1 MSEVAVQ
8 KDISIK
14 VDSPSHNRNIARAV
28 QDQEELDQLIKE
40 AGRSPEIETQEDI
53 TEDHQ
58 LNKVGT
64 KGDDSDEGLTAEEK
78 TFKKRYGDL
87 RKHSAEKEKD
97 LQSRLEKLESQL
109 QLASKKELV
118 LPKSAE
124 EVEAWS
130 RQHPDVAAIVESIA
144 DKKATERSSNLE
156 KRMKEFEQLRSDAV
170 REKAEAELVN
180 LHPDFEQIRSGDD
193 FHNWAEEQ
201 PKWVKDALYENMDD
215 AKSVA
220 RVIDL
225 YKQDKGMNK
234 STASS
239 SADKA
244 AASSVKARTR
254 STPEADQ
261 SKKFLSESVVN
272 RMSAKEYARRSDE
285 IMEAIREGK
294 FTYDMTKKT

>member
-8 KDISIK
+8 KDIPIK

-28 QDQEELDQLIKE
+28 QDQEELDQLMKD
-40 AGRSPEIETQEDI
+40 AGRSPEVETQEDI
-53 TEDHQ
+53 TEEHP
-58 LNKVGT
+58 LNKVET
-64 KGDDSDEGLTAEEK
+64 KDDDEGLTAEEK

-118 LPKSAE
+118 LPKSTE

-144 DKKATERSSNLE
+144 DKKATERSSTLE
-156 KRMKEFEQLRSDAV
+156 KRMKEFEQIRADAV

-180 LHPDFEQIRSGDD
+180 LHPDFEKIRSGDE

-225 YKQDKGMNK
+225 YKQDKGINK
-234 STASS
+234 STTQSS
-239 SADKA
+239 DKA
-244 AASSVKARTR
+244 AASSVNARTR

-261 SKKFLSESVVN
+261 SKKYLSESAVN
-272 RMSAKEYARRSDE
+272 RMSPKEYARRSDE

-294 FTYDMTKKT
+294 FTYDMSKKT

>member
-8 KDISIK
+8 KDIPIK

-28 QDQEELDQLIKE
+28 QDQEELDQLMKD
-40 AGRSPEIETQEDI
+40 AGRSPEVETQEDI

-58 LNKVGT
+58 LNKVET
-64 KGDDSDEGLTAEEK
+64 KKEEGDEGLTAEEK

-118 LPKSAE
+118 LPKSTE

-144 DKKATERSSNLE
+144 DKKATERSSTLE
-156 KRMKEFEQLRSDAV
+156 KRMKEFEQIRADAV
-170 REKAEAELVN
+170 REKAEAELIN
-180 LHPDFEQIRSGDD
+180 LHPDFEKIRSGDE

-225 YKQDKGMNK
+225 YKQDKGINK
-234 STASS
+234 STTQSS
-239 SADKA
+239 DKA
-244 AASSVKARTR
+244 AASSVNARTR

-261 SKKFLSESVVN
+261 SKKFLSESAVN
-272 RMSAKEYARRSDE
+272 RMSPKEYARRSDE

-294 FTYDMTKKT
+294 FTYDMSKKT

>member
-8 KDISIK
+8 KEIPIK
-14 VDSPSHNRNIARAV
+14 VDSPAHNRNIARAV
-28 QDQEELDQLIKE
+28 QDQEELDQLMKD
-40 AGRSPEIETQEDI
+40 AGRSPEVETQEDI
-53 TEDHQ
+53 KEDHQ
-58 LNKVGT
+58 LNKVET
-64 KGDDSDEGLTAEEK
+64 KGDEDEGLTAEEK

-97 LQSRLEKLESQL
+97 LQSRLEKLEEQL

-118 LPKSAE
+118 LPKSTE

-156 KRMKEFEQLRSDAV
+156 KRMKEFEQVRSDAV
-170 REKAEAELVN
+170 REKAEAELIN
-180 LHPDFEQIRSGDD
+180 LHPDFEEIRNGDE

-234 STASS
+234 ASPASS
-239 SADKA
+239 SDKA

-261 SKKFLSESVVN
+261 AKKYLSESVVN
-272 RMSAKEYARRSDE
+272 RMSPKEYAQRSDE
-285 IMEAIREGK
+285 IMTAIREGK

>member
-8 KDISIK
+8 KDIQIK

-28 QDQEELDQLIKE
+28 QDQEELDQLMKD
-40 AGRSPEIETQEDI
+40 AGRSPEVETQEDI
-53 TEDHQ
+53 TEEHP
-58 LNKVGT
+58 LNKVET
-64 KGDDSDEGLTAEEK
+64 KDDDEGLTAEEK

-118 LPKSAE
+118 LPKSTE

-144 DKKATERSSNLE
+144 DKKATERSSTLE
-156 KRMKEFEQLRSDAV
+156 KRMKEFEQIRADAV
-170 REKAEAELVN
+170 KEKAEAELIN
-180 LHPDFEQIRSGDD
+180 LHPDFEKIRSGDE

-225 YKQDKGMNK
+225 YKQDKGINK
-234 STASS
+234 STTQSS
-239 SADKA
+239 DKA
-244 AASSVKARTR
+244 AASSVNARTR

-261 SKKFLSESVVN
+261 SKKYLSESAVN
-272 RMSAKEYARRSDE
+272 RMSPKEYARRSDE
-285 IMEAIREGK
+285 IMTAIREGK
-294 FTYDMTKKT
+294 FTYDMSKKT

>member
-8 KDISIK
+8 KDIQIK

-28 QDQEELDQLIKE
+28 QDQEELDQLMKD
-40 AGRSPEIETQEDI
+40 AGRSPEVETQEDI
-53 TEDHQ
+53 KEDHP
-58 LNKVGT
+58 LNKVET
-64 KGDDSDEGLTAEEK
+64 KSDEDEGLTAEEK

-97 LQSRLEKLESQL
+97 LQSRLEKLEEQL

-118 LPKSAE
+118 LPKSTE

-156 KRMKEFEQLRSDAV
+156 KRMKEFEQVRSDAV
-170 REKAEAELVN
+170 REKAEAELIN
-180 LHPDFEQIRSGDD
+180 LHPDFEEIRNGDE

-234 STASS
+234 ASPASS
-239 SADKA
+239 SDKA

-261 SKKFLSESVVN
+261 AKKYLSESVVN
-272 RMSAKEYARRSDE
+272 RMSPKEYALRSDE
-285 IMEAIREGK
+285 IMTAIREGK

>member
-1 MSEVAVQ
+1 MSEVATQ
-8 KDISIK
+8 KEIPIK
-14 VDSPSHNRNIARAV
+14 VDSPAHNRNIARAV
-28 QDQEELDQLIKE
+28 KDQEELDKLMKD
-40 AGRSPEIETQEDI
+40 AGQSPEVETQEDI
-53 TEDHQ
+53 KEDHP
-58 LNKVGT
+58 LNKVET
-64 KGDDSDEGLTAEEK
+64 KNEDDTENLTAEEK

-87 RKHSAEKEKD
+87 RKYAAEKEKD
-97 LQSRLEKLESQL
+97 LQSRLEKLEEQL

-144 DKKATERSSNLE
+144 DKKATERSSTLE
-156 KRMKEFEQLRSDAV
+156 KRMKEFEQIRADAV

-180 LHPDFEQIRSGDD
+180 LHPDFEEIRSGDE

-234 STASS
+234 PTAPS

>member
-8 KDISIK
+8 KDIQIK

-28 QDQEELDQLIKE
+28 QDQEELDQLMKD
-40 AGRSPEIETQEDI
+40 AGRSPEVETQEDI
-53 TEDHQ
+53 KEDHP
-58 LNKVGT
+58 LNKVET
-64 KGDDSDEGLTAEEK
+64 KSDEDEGLTAEEK

-97 LQSRLEKLESQL
+97 LQSRLEKLEEQL

-118 LPKSAE
+118 LPKSTE

-156 KRMKEFEQLRSDAV
+156 KRMKEFEQVRSDAV
-170 REKAEAELVN
+170 REKAEAELIN
-180 LHPDFEQIRSGDD
+180 LHPDFEEIRNGDE

-234 STASS
+234 ASPAASS
-239 SADKA
+239 DKA

-261 SKKFLSESVVN
+261 AKKYLSESVVN
-272 RMSAKEYARRSDE
+272 RMSPKEYAQRSDE
-285 IMEAIREGK
+285 IMTAIREGK

>member
-1 MSEVAVQ
+1 M
-8 KDISIK
+8 KD
-14 VDSPSHNRNIARAV
+14 
-28 QDQEELDQLIKE
+28 
-40 AGRSPEIETQEDI
+40 AGRSPEVETQEDI
-53 TEDHQ
+53 TEEHP
-58 LNKVGT
+58 LNKVET
-64 KGDDSDEGLTAEEK
+64 KDDDEGLTAEEK

-118 LPKSAE
+118 LPKSTE

-144 DKKATERSSNLE
+144 DKKATERSSTLE
-156 KRMKEFEQLRSDAV
+156 KRMKEFEQIRADAV

-180 LHPDFEQIRSGDD
+180 LHPDFEKIRSGDE

-225 YKQDKGMNK
+225 YKQDKGINK
-234 STASS
+234 STTQSS
-239 SADKA
+239 DKA
-244 AASSVKARTR
+244 AASSVNARTR

-261 SKKFLSESVVN
+261 SKKFLSESAVN
-272 RMSAKEYARRSDE
+272 RMSPKEYARRSDE

-294 FTYDMTKKT
+294 FTYDMSKKT

>member
-8 KDISIK
+8 KDIPIK

-28 QDQEELDQLIKE
+28 QDQEELDQLMKD
-40 AGRSPEIETQEDI
+40 AGRSPEVETQEDI

-58 LNKVGT
+58 LNKVET
-64 KGDDSDEGLTAEEK
+64 KKEEGDEGLTAEEK

-118 LPKSAE
+118 LPKSTE

-144 DKKATERSSNLE
+144 DKKATERSSTLE
-156 KRMKEFEQLRSDAV
+156 KRMKEFEQIRADAV

-180 LHPDFEQIRSGDD
+180 LHPDFEKIRSGDE

-225 YKQDKGMNK
+225 YKQDKGINK
-234 STASS
+234 STTQSS
-239 SADKA
+239 DKA
-244 AASSVKARTR
+244 AASSVNARTR

-261 SKKFLSESVVN
+261 SKKFLSESAVN
-272 RMSAKEYARRSDE
+272 RMSPKEYARRSDE

-294 FTYDMTKKT
+294 FTYDMSKKT

>member
-8 KDISIK
+8 KDIPIK

-28 QDQEELDQLIKE
+28 QDQEELDQLMKD
-40 AGRSPEIETQEDI
+40 AGRSPEVETQENI
-53 TEDHQ
+53 TEEHP
-58 LNKVGT
+58 LNKVET
-64 KGDDSDEGLTAEEK
+64 KDDDEGLTAEEK

-118 LPKSAE
+118 LPKSTE

-144 DKKATERSSNLE
+144 DKKATERSSTLE
-156 KRMKEFEQLRSDAV
+156 KRMKEFEQIRADAV

-180 LHPDFEQIRSGDD
+180 LHPDFEKIRSGDE

-234 STASS
+234 PTTQSS
-239 SADKA
+239 DKA
-244 AASSVKARTR
+244 AASSVNARTR

-261 SKKFLSESVVN
+261 SKKYLSESAVN
-272 RMSAKEYARRSDE
+272 RMSPKEYARRSDE

-294 FTYDMTKKT
+294 FTYDMSKKT

>member
-8 KDISIK
+8 KDIPIK

-28 QDQEELDQLIKE
+28 QDQEELDQLMKD
-40 AGRSPEIETQEDI
+40 AGRSPEVETQEDI

-58 LNKVGT
+58 LNKVET
-64 KGDDSDEGLTAEEK
+64 KKEEGDEGLTAEEK

-87 RKHSAEKEKD
+87 RKHSAEKEKN

-118 LPKSAE
+118 LPKSTE

-144 DKKATERSSNLE
+144 DKKATERSSTLE
-156 KRMKEFEQLRSDAV
+156 KRMKEFEQIRADAV
-170 REKAEAELVN
+170 REKAEAELIN
-180 LHPDFEQIRSGDD
+180 LHPDFEKIRSGDE

-225 YKQDKGMNK
+225 YKQDKGINK
-234 STASS
+234 STTQSS
-239 SADKA
+239 DKA
-244 AASSVKARTR
+244 AASSVNARTR

-261 SKKFLSESVVN
+261 SKKFLSESAVN
-272 RMSAKEYARRSDE
+272 RMSPKEYARRSDE

-294 FTYDMTKKT
+294 FTYDMSKKT

>member
-8 KDISIK
+8 KDIPIK

-28 QDQEELDQLIKE
+28 QDQEELDQLMKD
-40 AGRSPEIETQEDI
+40 AGRSPEVETQEDI
-53 TEDHQ
+53 TEEHP
-58 LNKVGT
+58 LNKVET
-64 KGDDSDEGLTAEEK
+64 KDDDEGLTAEEK

-118 LPKSAE
+118 LPKSTE

-144 DKKATERSSNLE
+144 DKKATERSSTLE
-156 KRMKEFEQLRSDAV
+156 KRMKEFEQIRADAV

-180 LHPDFEQIRSGDD
+180 LHPDFEKIRSGDE

-234 STASS
+234 PTTQSS
-239 SADKA
+239 DKA
-244 AASSVKARTR
+244 AASSVNARTR

-261 SKKFLSESVVN
+261 SKKYLSESAVN
-272 RMSAKEYARRSDE
+272 RMSPKEYARRSDE
-285 IMEAIREGK
+285 IMTAIREGK

>member
-8 KDISIK
+8 KEIPIK

-28 QDQEELDQLIKE
+28 QDQEELDQLMKD
-40 AGRSPEIETQEDI
+40 AGRSPEVETQEDI
-53 TEDHQ
+53 KEDHP
-58 LNKVGT
+58 LNKVET
-64 KGDDSDEGLTAEEK
+64 KSDEDEGLTAEEK

-97 LQSRLEKLESQL
+97 LQSRLEKLEEQL

-118 LPKSAE
+118 LPKSTE

-156 KRMKEFEQLRSDAV
+156 KRMKEFEQVRSDAV
-170 REKAEAELVN
+170 REKAEAELIN
-180 LHPDFEQIRSGDD
+180 LHPDFEEIRNGDE

-234 STASS
+234 ASPASS
-239 SADKA
+239 SDKA

-261 SKKFLSESVVN
+261 AKKYLSESVVN
-272 RMSAKEYARRSDE
+272 RMSPKEYALRSDE
-285 IMEAIREGK
+285 IMTAIREGK

>member
-8 KDISIK
+8 KDIPIK

-40 AGRSPEIETQEDI
+40 AGRSPEVETQEDI

-118 LPKSAE
+118 LPKSTE

-234 STASS
+234 STAS
-239 SADKA
+239 DKA

-285 IMEAIREGK
+285 IMTAIREGK

>member
-8 KDISIK
+8 KDIPIK
-14 VDSPSHNRNIARAV
+14 VDSPSHNRNIARAA
-28 QDQEELDQLIKE
+28 QDQEELDQLMKD
-40 AGRSPEIETQEDI
+40 AGRSPEVETQEDI
-53 TEDHQ
+53 TEEHP
-58 LNKVGT
+58 LNKVET

-87 RKHSAEKEKD
+87 RKHSAEKEKT

-118 LPKSAE
+118 LPKSTE

-130 RQHPDVAAIVESIA
+130 RQHPDVASIVESIA
-144 DKKATERSSNLE
+144 EKKATERASSLE
-156 KRMKEFEQLRSDAV
+156 ERMKEFEELRADAI
-170 REKAEAELVN
+170 REKAEAELIN
-180 LHPDFEQIRSGDD
+180 LHPDFEEIRSGDE

-215 AKSVA
+215 AKSVS

-234 STASS
+234 PTGRAS
-239 SADKA
+239 DKA
-244 AASSVKARTR
+244 AASSVNARTR

-261 SKKFLSESVVN
+261 SKKYLSESAVN
-272 RMSAKEYARRSDE
+272 RMSPKEYARRSDE
-285 IMEAIREGK
+285 IMTAIREGK
-294 FTYDMTKKT
+294 FTYDMSKKT

>member
-8 KDISIK
+8 KDIQIK

-28 QDQEELDQLIKE
+28 QDQEELDQLMKD
-40 AGRSPEIETQEDI
+40 AGRSPEVETQEDI
-53 TEDHQ
+53 TEEHP
-58 LNKVGT
+58 LNKVET
-64 KGDDSDEGLTAEEK
+64 KDDDEGLTAEEK

-118 LPKSAE
+118 LPKSTE

-144 DKKATERSSNLE
+144 DKKATERSSTLE
-156 KRMKEFEQLRSDAV
+156 KRMKEFEQIRADAV
-170 REKAEAELVN
+170 KEKAEAELIN
-180 LHPDFEQIRSGDD
+180 LHPDFEKIRSGDE

-225 YKQDKGMNK
+225 YKQDKGINK
-234 STASS
+234 STTQSS
-239 SADKA
+239 DKA
-244 AASSVKARTR
+244 AASSVNARTR

-261 SKKFLSESVVN
+261 SKKYLSESAVN
-272 RMSAKEYARRSDE
+272 RMSPKEYARRSEE
-285 IMEAIREGK
+285 IMTAIREGK
-294 FTYDMTKKT
+294 FTYDMSKKT

>member
-8 KDISIK
+8 KDIPIK
-14 VDSPSHNRNIARAV
+14 VDSPSHNRNIARAA
-28 QDQEELDQLIKE
+28 QDQEELDQLMKD
-40 AGRSPEIETQEDI
+40 AGRSPEVETQEDI
-53 TEDHQ
+53 TEEHP
-58 LNKVGT
+58 LNKVET
-64 KGDDSDEGLTAEEK
+64 KDDDEGLTAEEK

-118 LPKSAE
+118 LPKSTE

-144 DKKATERSSNLE
+144 DKKATERSSTLE
-156 KRMKEFEQLRSDAV
+156 KRMKEFEQIRADAV

-180 LHPDFEQIRSGDD
+180 LHPDFEKIRSGDE

-225 YKQDKGMNK
+225 YKQDKGINK
-234 STASS
+234 STTQSS
-239 SADKA
+239 DKA
-244 AASSVKARTR
+244 AASSVNARTR

-261 SKKFLSESVVN
+261 SKKFLSESAVN
-272 RMSAKEYARRSDE
+272 RMSPKEYARRSDE

-294 FTYDMTKKT
+294 FTYDMSKKT

>member
-14 VDSPSHNRNIARAV
+14 VDSPAHNRNIARAV
-28 QDQEELDQLIKE
+28 QDQEELDKLMKD
-40 AGRSPEIETQEDI
+40 AGRSPEVETQEDI
-53 TEDHQ
+53 KEDHQ
-58 LNKVGT
+58 LNKVET
-64 KGDDSDEGLTAEEK
+64 KGDEDEGLTAEEK

-97 LQSRLEKLESQL
+97 LQSRLEKLEEQL

-144 DKKATERSSNLE
+144 DRKATESSSNLE
-156 KRMKEFEQLRSDAV
+156 KRMKEFEQVRSDAV
-170 REKAEAELVN
+170 REKAEAELIN
-180 LHPDFEQIRSGDD
+180 LHPDFEEIRNGDE

-234 STASS
+234 ASPASS
-239 SADKA
+239 SDKA

-261 SKKFLSESVVN
+261 AKKYLSESVVN